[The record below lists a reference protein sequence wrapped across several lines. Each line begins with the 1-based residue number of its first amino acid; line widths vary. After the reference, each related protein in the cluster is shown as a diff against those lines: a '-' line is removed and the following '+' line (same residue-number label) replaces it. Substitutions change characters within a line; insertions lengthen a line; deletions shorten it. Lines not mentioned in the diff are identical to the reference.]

1 MLYPFG
7 RLKKNWQER
16 RNPPLELATDRET
29 DETLIIKG
37 QKVINLRG
45 CVGSEG
51 GHMEGVGREEKEVK
65 DWGNYILIFKN

>member
-1 MLYPFG
+1 M
-7 RLKKNWQER
+7 
-16 RNPPLELATDRET
+16 ELSGAVHIFMGIYVTI
-29 DETLIIKG
+29 IIKG

-65 DWGNYILIFKN
+65 D